1 MQKKLLNIS
10 NPNLKNYSFNT
21 ELWDYVER
29 VIARYE
35 PSAIILFGSLTR
47 GDYWHDSDADIIVI
61 LNEKRV
67 NHLTKG
73 LELRELGYKMP
84 LDLFVYGTMQFEDMV
99 ASGNLLALDAME
111 YGKPLHI
118 GDESYWNKLAAT
130 WRQTRNEWQPTEY
143 GWKGKQPA

>member
-1 MQKKLLNIS
+1 MLKLSLA
-10 NPNLKNYSFNT
+10 NYDFNA
-21 ELWDYVER
+21 ELREYVGR
-29 VIARYE
+29 VIERYE

-61 LNEKRV
+61 LTEKRV

-84 LDLFVYGTMQFEDMV
+84 LDLFVYGTEQFENMI

-111 YGKPLHI
+111 YGKPIYI
-118 GDESYWNKLAAT
+118 GSEDYWNRLAPL
-130 WRQTRNEWQPTEY
+130 WQKTRNEWQPTEY
-143 GWKGKQPA
+143 GWRSKQSA